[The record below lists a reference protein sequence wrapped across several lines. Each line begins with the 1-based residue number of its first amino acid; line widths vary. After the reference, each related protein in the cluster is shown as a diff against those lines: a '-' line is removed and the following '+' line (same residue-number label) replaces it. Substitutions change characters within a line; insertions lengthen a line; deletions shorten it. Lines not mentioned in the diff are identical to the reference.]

1 MPKRKSFF
9 LVYGVLEQNELL
21 LVGTVEKGGRVGVD
35 LTGSGLA
42 LGWQI
47 TSFVGFSCFLDA
59 ELQEHY
65 EDEPSVM

>member
-1 MPKRKSFF
+1 MGLNIFRSLVQPLTCSECQRESPFF

-42 LGWQI
+42 LG
-47 TSFVGFSCFLDA
+47 
-59 ELQEHY
+59 
-65 EDEPSVM
+65 